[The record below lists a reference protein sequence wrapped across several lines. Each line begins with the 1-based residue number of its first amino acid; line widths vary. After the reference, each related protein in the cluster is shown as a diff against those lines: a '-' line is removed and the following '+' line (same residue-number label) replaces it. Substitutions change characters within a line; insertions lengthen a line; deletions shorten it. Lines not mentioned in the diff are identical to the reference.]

1 MSYFPPP
8 PIAETQIF
16 SRLPDRYRRRGACA
30 WGEANRPHF
39 ETDSVLAGPAF
50 AAEGRR
56 YVTDIPYGRVFRVG
70 EGDDWELVAEY
81 DGWPNGLKF
90 DRDGA
95 AVIADYKHGLM
106 RLDVASGK
114 VDPLLTSAGSE
125 GFKGVNDLAFG
136 PDGTIYFTDQ
146 GQTGMHDPT
155 GRVYALEPSGA
166 LRRLLDTGP
175 SPNGIALH
183 PGGHSLM
190 VAMTRANQVWRIPL
204 NPSGL
209 ISKVGVFANLHGGMA
224 GPDGLAFS
232 DDGMLFVAHAGV
244 GMVWALDALAKP
256 VLGLRSAAGS
266 MPTNLVFGGPGRKQL
281 YITESETGS
290 ILVADVPATVGAADA
305 ERR

>member
-39 ETDSVLAGPAF
+39 ETDSFLEGPAF
-50 AAEGRR
+50 DAEGRL

-166 LRRLLDTGP
+166 EVVRCAPGAVEGLVMGCISSRKP
-175 SPNGIALH
+175 SSGAARDAAEARPSQA
-183 PGGHSLM
+183 
-190 VAMTRANQVWRIPL
+190 RAL
-204 NPSGL
+204 NPTLARTFCGNRYRLARETPTGNHSSLGQPNQSLLGSGSEKL
-209 ISKVGVFANLHGGMA
+209 
-224 GPDGLAFS
+224 FS
-232 DDGMLFVAHAGV
+232 PEASDYADCTSGQ
-244 GMVWALDALAKP
+244 P
-256 VLGLRSAAGS
+256 SSNERSS
-266 MPTNLVFGGPGRKQL
+266 QL
-281 YITESETGS
+281 KDS
-290 ILVADVPATVGAADA
+290 
-305 ERR
+305 